1 MTAAAVSPLHPP
13 LHLDFK
19 LVLKGTGVLACF
31 CLLLAPLSP
40 NPLAFAMGAAV
51 PWVCLRIIYTP
62 TMPAALIYLFI
73 WEWLEIF
80 ARVIQAW
87 VDGEGLADSLSGP
100 NVPRAFW
107 YMMAS
112 LVVLALAFRAGLA
125 KVRLPTPAQRTAH
138 YRWTVRQMAVL
149 YGCGFLVSTA
159 ATVLGRGGL
168 SQPAE
173 ALGHVKVVALFTL
186 FVYTMSTG
194 RGRKLMLGVVLFEVA
209 IGFTGFLSDFRS
221 VFVFLGIAAITARIR
236 WRFSTGVLCV
246 LGLVSLTTLALFW
259 TSVKGAYRE
268 YAAQSADSQTIV
280 IPLSER
286 MDYLG
291 KKALNF
297 GDTDFGATSYAL
309 LVRFAYV
316 DIFASVIDVQELSP
330 EPIFMRQ
337 WKEALEHVFEP
348 RIFFPEKADLS
359 DSEVYMRLTRRFL
372 YDQISEGTSISV
384 GYMGENFADLG
395 FPGML
400 LGIAALGLI
409 LALCLRT
416 LISFNLPQVMRE
428 GVAMAFMFSMAR
440 DGVEVSLPKVLGAA
454 LMFMIVFVPI
464 LKFGAPRLVRLLDR
478 GGMAGSVRPA

>member
-1 MTAAAVSPLHPP
+1 MTAAAVSSLRPP

-40 NPLAFAMGAAV
+40 NPVAFAMGAAI
-51 PWVCLRIIYTP
+51 PWICLRIIYTP
-62 TMPAALIYLFI
+62 MVPAALIYLFV

-80 ARVIQAW
+80 ARMIQAW
-87 VDGEGLADSLSGP
+87 VDGEPLGGGLSGP

-125 KVRLPTPAQRTAH
+125 RTRPPTPAQRTAH
-138 YRWTVRQMAVL
+138 FRWTVRQMALL
-149 YGCGFLVSTA
+149 YGCGFLVSTVA
-159 ATVLGRGGL
+159 AVLGKGGL

-173 ALGHVKVVALFTL
+173 ALGHVKVVALFTS

-194 RGRKLMLGVVLFEVA
+194 RGGKLMLAVVLFEVA

-221 VFVFLGIAAITARIR
+221 VFIFLAIAAITARIR
-236 WRFSTGVLCV
+236 WRFSTGVMGV
-246 LGLVSLTTLALFW
+246 LGLVSLTALALFW
-259 TSVKGAYRE
+259 TSVKGEYRE
-268 YAAQSADSQTIV
+268 YAAQSADSQAIV
-280 IPLSER
+280 VPLSDR
-286 MDYLG
+286 MDYLAN
-291 KKALNF
+291 KALNF
-297 GDTDFGATSYAL
+297 GDMDLGKTSYAL
-309 LVRFAYV
+309 LIRFAYV
-316 DIFASVIDVQELSP
+316 DIFASVIDVQNLSP

-348 RIFFPEKADLS
+348 RIFFPDKPELL

-372 YDQISEGTSISV
+372 FDEISQGTSISV

-400 LGIAALGLI
+400 LGIAVLGLV
-409 LALCLRT
+409 LALCLRA
-416 LISFNLPQVMRE
+416 LMSFSLPWVMRE
-428 GVAMAFMFSMAR
+428 GVAMAFVFSMAR

-454 LMFMIVFVPI
+454 LMFMIVFIPI
-464 LKFGAPRLVRLLDR
+464 LKFGAPRVVRLLDR
-478 GGMAGSVRPA
+478 GSAVRRVKPA